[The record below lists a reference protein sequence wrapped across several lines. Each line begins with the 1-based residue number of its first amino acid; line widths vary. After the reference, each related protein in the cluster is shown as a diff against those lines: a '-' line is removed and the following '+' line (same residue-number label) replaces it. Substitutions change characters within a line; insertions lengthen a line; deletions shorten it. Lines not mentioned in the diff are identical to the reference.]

1 LFTTSGSD
9 LRLSHDHAGV
19 GCGEIVMNVDRLI
32 NILAAITLI
41 EMMVT
46 IALGA

>member
-1 LFTTSGSD
+1 
-9 LRLSHDHAGV
+9 
-19 GCGEIVMNVDRLI
+19 MNVDRLI
-32 NILAAITLI
+32 NILAAITLL

>member
-1 LFTTSGSD
+1 VITTSRSD
-9 LRLSHDHAGV
+9 LRLSHGHAGV

-32 NILAAITLI
+32 NILAAITLL